1 MAGNPDEFSLDSP
14 PGDGISS
21 VEFAKASDLLLVSS
35 WDATLRLY
43 DARANVQRHVF
54 PQKAAVLDC
63 AFGESDTCAWCGGLD
78 ASVAAV
84 DLERGVPLP
93 SLGAH
98 TKPVRALEWAHAFGL
113 LFSGS
118 WDGTVGAW
126 DPRNPTPHVASL
138 PMPAKV
144 FTMSMTDT
152 RLVVGTAERHVLI
165 YDVRKLSEPEQRR
178 QSKLMH
184 QTRCI
189 RTFPTFNG
197 YALTSIEG
205 RVAIEYFEKSHESQ
219 AYAFKCHRVGNTVF
233 PVNALAFHPTY
244 GTFATGGCDGLVNIW
259 DGGNKKRLCQL
270 KPYPTSIA
278 SLSFNHDGSLLAV
291 ASSYTFEEGEKDHPK
306 DEVVIHPVFD
316 HEVKP
321 KPKVAA

>member
-1 MAGNPDEFSLDSP
+1 MG
-14 PGDGISS
+14 
-21 VEFAKASDLLLVSS
+21 
-35 WDATLRLY
+35 
-43 DARANVQRHVF
+43 AR
-54 PQKAAVLDC
+54 
-63 AFGESDTCAWCGGLD
+63 
-78 ASVAAV
+78 
-84 DLERGVPLP
+84 
-93 SLGAH
+93 
-98 TKPVRALEWAHAFGL
+98 AFGL

-205 RVAIEYFEKSHESQ
+205 RVAIEYFEKSLLV
-219 AYAFKCHRVGNTVF
+219 AGVRVQMSPGREHGLPRERVSRSTRRTA
-233 PVNALAFHPTY
+233 PSPRAA
-244 GTFATGGCDGLVNIW
+244 AT
-259 DGGNKKRLCQL
+259 
-270 KPYPTSIA
+270 A
-278 SLSFNHDGSLLAV
+278 S
-291 ASSYTFEEGEKDHPK
+291 
-306 DEVVIHPVFD
+306 
-316 HEVKP
+316 
-321 KPKVAA
+321 